1 MELSKRLQAVAD
13 LVSDG
18 LVVADVGT
26 DHGYIPIYLIETKKT
41 PKAFAMD
48 VNKGPLLRAE
58 EHIREHGLHDLIET
72 RLSDGVSALQPGEC
86 ECVVIAG
93 MGGALTVK
101 ILEEGKEVFRNLK
114 EFVLQP
120 QSELQK
126 VREYLCQN
134 AYCIVEEN
142 MVLDD
147 GKYYPM
153 FRVVNEPSP
162 EYHSVELRY
171 GKLLLEQKNAIL
183 KAFLEKEKAGKE
195 MIFAN
200 LQKNDGEHIEV
211 RKKEI
216 QEELEGIKYALQRYY
231 EGD

>member
-13 LVSDG
+13 LISDG

-26 DHGYIPIYLIETKKT
+26 DHGYIPIYLIESEKS
-41 PKAFAMD
+41 PKAIAMD
-48 VNKGPLLRAE
+48 VNKGPLLRAK
-58 EHIREHGLHDLIET
+58 EHIAEHGLSSLIET
-72 RLSDGVSALQPGEC
+72 RLSDGVRALKNGEC

-101 ILEEGKEVFRNLK
+101 ILEEGKVIFQSLK

-120 QSELQK
+120 QSELEK
-126 VREYLCQN
+126 VRKYLREN

-147 GKYYPM
+147 GKFYPM
-153 FRVVNEPSP
+153 FRVINGQSP
-162 EYHSVELRY
+162 EYTCVELRY
-171 GKLLLEQKNAIL
+171 GKFLLEQKNAVL
-183 KAFLEKEKAGKE
+183 QAFLEKEKSVKE
-195 MIFAN
+195 MILSN
-200 LQKNDGEHIEV
+200 LDRESGAHIDI

-216 QEELEGIKYALQRYY
+216 QEELEELAYALQRYY

>member
-72 RLSDGVSALQPGEC
+72 RLSDGVSAMQPGEC